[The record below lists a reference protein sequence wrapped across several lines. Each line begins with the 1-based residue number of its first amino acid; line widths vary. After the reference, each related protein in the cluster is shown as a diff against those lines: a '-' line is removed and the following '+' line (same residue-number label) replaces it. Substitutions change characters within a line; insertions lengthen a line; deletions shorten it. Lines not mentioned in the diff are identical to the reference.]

1 MNLNALYGSNYKL
14 RLLLVLLWF
23 STVTLAQNSARN
35 LGKEL
40 WNFRKGNDN
49 QWLPAK
55 VPGTVHTDL
64 LANKLIPDPFI
75 GANEKQLQ
83 WIENEDWQYQTTFTI
98 SKAELNHQNAVLQ
111 FDGLDTFA
119 EVYLNGTKIL
129 SANNMF
135 RTWKV
140 EVKKWLKVGKN
151 KLEITFVS
159 AVKKGKEEAKK
170 LPYTLPGDEK
180 IFTRKAQY
188 HFGWDWGPRFVT
200 AGIYKKVAL
209 RF

>member
-1 MNLNALYGSNYKL
+1 MNLNVLYGSNYKL
-14 RLLLVLLWF
+14 RLLLLLLWF

-35 LGKEL
+35 LGKEP

-49 QWLPAK
+49 QWFPAK

-98 SKAELNHQNAVLQ
+98 SKAELKHQNAILH

-129 SANNMF
+129 SADNMF

-140 EVKKWLKVGKN
+140 DVKRVLKVGQN
-151 KLEITFVS
+151 KLQITF
-159 AVKKGKEEAKK
+159 GNI
-170 LPYTLPGDEK
+170 P
-180 IFTRKAQY
+180 
-188 HFGWDWGPRFVT
+188 
-200 AGIYKKVAL
+200 
-209 RF
+209 